1 MSSIERK
8 LKRKREKEQIKE
20 AKKQL
25 QEVTDAMS
33 SLPTA
38 CTECS
43 TDFDLV
49 RDADTWI
56 ADCAGGVLRLVC
68 EKCAPSLSAAD

>member
-8 LKRKREKEQIKE
+8 LKRKREKEHVKE

-33 SLPTA
+33 GLPTA

-43 TDFDLV
+43 AGFDLV

-56 ADCAGGVLRLVC
+56 VDCAGDVLRLVC
-68 EKCAPSLSAAD
+68 EKCAPSLPAED